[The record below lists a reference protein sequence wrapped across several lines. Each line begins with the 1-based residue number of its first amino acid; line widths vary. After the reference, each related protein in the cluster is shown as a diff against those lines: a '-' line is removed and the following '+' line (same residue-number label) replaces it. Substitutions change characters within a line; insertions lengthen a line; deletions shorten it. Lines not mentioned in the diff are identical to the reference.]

1 MKIYTKTG
9 DLGKTSL
16 LGGTRVSKDEIKI
29 ESYGTLDELN
39 ALLGVLRDVNT
50 DEHIKNI
57 IKEIQDRIFTIGAE
71 LASEPDQNKQKTP
84 DLFEKDIVL
93 LESEM
98 DQMNESLPP
107 MTHFI
112 LPGGHLHVSYAHLA
126 RTICRRAERRIITL
140 TKHEQVNPLIIQ
152 YVNRLSDYLFV
163 LSRWMT
169 NELKAEEIKWIPRK

>member
-16 LGGTRVSKDEIKI
+16 LGGTRVAKDEVKI
-29 ESYGTLDELN
+29 EAYGTLDELN
-39 ALLGVLRDVNT
+39 ALLGILRDVNEDNHT
-50 DEHIKNI
+50 KTI
-57 IKEIQDRIFTIGAE
+57 IKEIQDRIFTMGAE
-71 LASEPDQNKQKTP
+71 LASEPDQNKKKTP
-84 DLFEKDIVL
+84 DLFEKDITL
-93 LESEM
+93 LEKEM
-98 DQMNESLPP
+98 DRMNETLPP

-126 RTICRRAERRIITL
+126 RTVCRRAERRIITL

>member
-16 LGGTRVSKDEIKI
+16 LGGSRVSKDEIKI
-29 ESYGTLDELN
+29 EAYGTLDELN
-39 ALLGVLRDVNT
+39 ALLGVLRDVNSDDHT
-50 DEHIKNI
+50 KDI
-57 IKEIQDRIFTIGAE
+57 IKEIQDRLFTMGAE
-71 LASEPDQNKQKTP
+71 LASEPEQNKKKIP
-84 DLFEKDIVL
+84 DLFEKDISL
-93 LESEM
+93 LENEM
-98 DQMNESLPP
+98 DQMNENLPA

-112 LPGGHLHVSYAHLA
+112 LPGGHINVSYAHLA
-126 RTICRRAERRIITL
+126 RTVCRRAERRIITL